1 MQGRSMVV
9 KVCGMRDGDNIRMVE
24 QACPDMMGFICW
36 QGSRRNV
43 STRPAHLPACKRV
56 GVFVNPTVEQVMTAK
71 EMLQLDYM
79 QLHGS
84 ESTALCQK
92 LKCASGLK
100 LIKAISVSDDADV
113 GKAEAYQE
121 VADLLL
127 FDTKCKSVG
136 GSGEQF
142 DWNILQA
149 YDGLL
154 PFLLS
159 GGIGP
164 GDSERV
170 KQWRHPRCVGIDI
183 NSRFELQPAL
193 KDAVAVREFIRNIK
207 EQ

>member
-1 MQGRSMVV
+1 MV

-24 QACPDMMGFICW
+24 QARPDLMGFICW

-43 STRPAHLPACKRV
+43 STRPAYLPACKRV
-56 GVFVNPTVEQVMTAK
+56 GVFVNPTMEQVMAAQK
-71 EMLQLDYM
+71 MLQLDYM

-84 ESTALCQK
+84 ESIALCK
-92 LKCASGLK
+92 ELKRTSGLK
-100 LIKAISVSDDADV
+100 LIKAISVSEAADI

-127 FDTKCKSVG
+127 FDTKCKCVG

-142 DWNILQA
+142 DWSILQA
-149 YDGLL
+149 YDGTL

-164 GDSERV
+164 GDDKRV
-170 KQWRHPRCVGIDI
+170 RQWSHPRCVGIDI

-193 KDAVAVREFIRNIK
+193 KDAVAVREFIRKIK
-207 EQ
+207 QQ